1 MKEGL
6 RRGFC
11 VLLSVVLA
19 AASIPC
25 RAAAVENGITVSSR
39 EEFMTAL
46 AQKKSP
52 ITVNGLITI
61 GQEAEAGGRMLP
73 VRIPAGT
80 EILGQKSTDHLNC
93 RAPIQLEGDISF
105 KNIKLTFES
114 SNALGSVPH
123 REIFLAGHGLT
134 FDNVK
139 TWLDGG
145 DGDFGSLGGTEKEL
159 LPTVYAGGFTNTD
172 IGDNASLTVRNS
184 NSESMFQAVF
194 MSHDKGND
202 NKVPY
207 YGNAVVDLDS
217 KLIVR
222 ESLDV
227 SKNSQADITI
237 TGGGYDDA
245 KVKKIS
251 GNDNTT
257 FTLKGGSLSDAVL
270 ENVGNIIVTDEACLS
285 PKSNSFHNVTLQR
298 GGCLDLNGVSDAMNA
313 MISGD
318 FTGVSDPAE
327 NRGILVVNQESSLV
341 IEGSVTG
348 TTQFQTNSR
357 LFPGVLLL
365 GWPYISVN
373 RENVSRNNFVLAQ
386 KSIDNYGYQMK
397 YSDGLWTVVKPGLE
411 ETKEIG
417 SIEIGPA
424 PSQVLLD
431 SIMRKLDGSIPD
443 ENVYFDIVWKD
454 LDGNAISSEEA
465 DERMLYEYDCVFPVK
480 TEYWESD
487 DPAVLAKTDWGNNIS
502 LMPSAS
508 NPGRYYLQAEE
519 GAKTGEYTFLFCS
532 DYVDEPLDT
541 VQDVKNLGNRI
552 LTEKRVKFLDQEPE
566 PEETPGPTKSPV
578 PTNEPVPTD
587 EPAPTGEPLPTIS
600 PAPTGDV
607 NPDPTVSPEPEESPL
622 PTKEPGASEEPD
634 RTENPEPPEP
644 GESLLPTDKPD
655 GPLPPNEDTDKK
667 PDQEVY
673 QPAKIILSAD
683 TMVWTGK
690 ARKPKVTVLDT
701 SGEVVDSRNY
711 QVSYSNNVKPGQAS
725 AIVLFGGAYKGTMT
739 KTFQIVPKGTTL
751 SRLSSVSRGFVVRWK
766 RQRAQTSGYEL
777 QYSTNKK
784 FSQKAVRKVTV
795 KGNKKASKR
804 ITGRKPGKKYYVR
817 IRTYK
822 SVKGRGKTKKFY
834 SAWSKVKTVRTR

>member
-1 MKEGL
+1 M
-6 RRGFC
+6 
-11 VLLSVVLA
+11 
-19 AASIPC
+19 
-25 RAAAVENGITVSSR
+25 
-39 EEFMTAL
+39 
-46 AQKKSP
+46 
-52 ITVNGLITI
+52 
-61 GQEAEAGGRMLP
+61 
-73 VRIPAGT
+73 
-80 EILGQKSTDHLNC
+80 
-93 RAPIQLEGDISF
+93 
-105 KNIKLTFES
+105 
-114 SNALGSVPH
+114 
-123 REIFLAGHGLT
+123 
-134 FDNVK
+134 
-139 TWLDGG
+139 
-145 DGDFGSLGGTEKEL
+145 
-159 LPTVYAGGFTNTD
+159 
-172 IGDNASLTVRNS
+172 
-184 NSESMFQAVF
+184 
-194 MSHDKGND
+194 
-202 NKVPY
+202 
-207 YGNAVVDLDS
+207 
-217 KLIVR
+217 
-222 ESLDV
+222 
-227 SKNSQADITI
+227 
-237 TGGGYDDA
+237 
-245 KVKKIS
+245 
-251 GNDNTT
+251 
-257 FTLKGGSLSDAVL
+257 
-270 ENVGNIIVTDEACLS
+270 
-285 PKSNSFHNVTLQR
+285 
-298 GGCLDLNGVSDAMNA
+298 
-313 MISGD
+313 
-318 FTGVSDPAE
+318 
-327 NRGILVVNQESSLV
+327 
-341 IEGSVTG
+341 TG
-348 TTQFQTNSR
+348 TTQFQTKSR

-386 KSIDNYGYQMK
+386 KSIDDYGYQMK
-397 YSDGLWTVVKPGLE
+397 YSDGLWTVVKPALE

-417 SIEIGPA
+417 SIEISSA

-431 SIMRKLDGSIPD
+431 SIMRKLDGSVPD

-465 DERMLYEYDCVFPVK
+465 EERMLYESDCVFPVK

-502 LMPSAS
+502 LIPSAS

-566 PEETPGPTKSPV
+566 PEETPSPTKSPV

-587 EPAPTGEPLPTIS
+587 EPVPTNEPAPTGEPVPTIS

-607 NPDPTVSPEPEESPL
+607 KPDPTVSPEP
-622 PTKEPGASEEPD
+622 
-634 RTENPEPPEP
+634 PEPE
-644 GESLLPTDKPD
+644 ESLLPTDKPD

-673 QPAKIILSAD
+673 QPAKIILSAN

-751 SRLSSVSRGFVVRWK
+751 SRLSSASRGFVVRWK

-784 FSQKAVRKVTV
+784 FSKKAVRKVMV